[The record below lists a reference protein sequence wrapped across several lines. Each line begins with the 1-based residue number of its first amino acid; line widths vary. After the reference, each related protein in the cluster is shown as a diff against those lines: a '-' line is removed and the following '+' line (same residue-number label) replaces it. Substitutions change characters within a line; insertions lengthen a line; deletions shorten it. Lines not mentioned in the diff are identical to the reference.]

1 MMKPIL
7 WFENTR
13 RLMFGKY
20 EGEPVWDIISKDP
33 NYIIYCLENVDR
45 FELTENEKSRLRYI
59 RGKQEYE
66 RNRRRRNAI
75 YWHNFKYGGG
85 NYGGGYGCGDRNL
98 YG

>member
-1 MMKPIL
+1 
-7 WFENTR
+7 
-13 RLMFGKY
+13 MFGKY

-33 NYIIYCLENVDR
+33 DYIDFCLENVDR

-59 RGKQEYE
+59 RRKQAYE
-66 RNRRRRNAI
+66 RDRRRRNAI

>member
-1 MMKPIL
+1 MEPIL

-20 EGEPVWDIISKDP
+20 EGEPVWDIIELDP
-33 NYIIYCLENVDR
+33 NYIIYCLENIDR
-45 FELTENEKSRLRYI
+45 FQLTKNEKSRLRYI
-59 RGKQEYE
+59 RMKQEYE
-66 RNRRRRNAI
+66 RTRRRSNAI

-85 NYGGGYGCGDRNL
+85 NYVGGYGCGDRNL